1 MNKNTP
7 LKAASA
13 ACLDGNRM
21 LLVLRGRPPAKGMYA
36 FPGGRVEPGE
46 TPEDAMRREL
56 REETGL
62 EALTWQS
69 LREVLLPATEPGA
82 ADFALTVFLVTE
94 VAGTL
99 AAGDDAAEARWV
111 TLEEAEVL
119 PVTASVITV
128 MRELLGGGD

>member
-1 MNKNTP
+1 MNKNMP

-13 ACLDGNRM
+13 ACLDGKHM
-21 LLVLRGRPPAKGMYA
+21 LLVLRGRPPAKGSYA

-56 REETGL
+56 KEETGL
-62 EALTWQS
+62 EALTWQPF
-69 LREVLLPATEPGA
+69 REVLLPATETGA
-82 ADFALTVFLVTE
+82 PDFALTVFLVTE

-99 AAGDDAAEARWV
+99 AAGDDAVEARWV
-111 TLEEAEVL
+111 TLDEADVL

-128 MRELLGGGD
+128 MRELLGSGD

>member
-1 MNKNTP
+1 MNKNVP
-7 LKAASA
+7 LNAASA
-13 ACLDGNRM
+13 ACLDGKHM
-21 LLVLRGRPPAKGMYA
+21 LLVLRGRPPAKGSYA
-36 FPGGRVEPGE
+36 FPGGRLEPGE

-62 EALTWQS
+62 EALTWRPF
-69 LREVLLPATEPGA
+69 REVQLPATEPGA

-111 TLEEAEVL
+111 TLDQAEVL
-119 PVTASVITV
+119 PVTTSVITV
-128 MRELLGGGD
+128 MRELLGSGD